1 MAGRVG
7 RLLDCPEA
15 TEVVHANYKKG
26 FILVRDEYGRD
37 FCYLRRPSPR
47 GPGADAEKLRIW
59 RLANGL
65 TQKAAAKILKCSSG
79 DIISNYER
87 GRRRIPERLLV
98 KLERLGAGPRTEAA
112 G

>member
-1 MAGRVG
+1 M
-7 RLLDCPEA
+7 
-15 TEVVHANYKKG
+15 VHANYKKG
-26 FILVRDEYGRD
+26 FIVVPDEYGRD

-47 GPGADAEKLRIW
+47 GPGADAEKLCVW

-79 DIISNYER
+79 DIISNYEL
-87 GRRRIPERLLV
+87 GRRRILGRLLM
-98 KLERLGAGPRTEAA
+98 KLERFGAGPRAEAA